1 MSKKNEASE
10 QPTTQGNPV
19 VELLQGDKAI
29 SDKAAVVVGYQFMSQ
44 QAPPAV
50 YVQSDDRLTLATA
63 NGDDLAPLTE
73 AVSQALIADG
83 YAVRVSPVY
92 GDVVTTGK
100 VWQVIDYK
108 LNP

>member
-1 MSKKNEASE
+1 MSKKTETSE
-10 QPTTQGNPV
+10 QPQTQNNPV
-19 VELLQGDKAI
+19 MELLHGDKAV
-29 SDKAAVVVGYQFMSQ
+29 SDKAAGVGDYQFISR

-63 NGDDLAPLTE
+63 NGDDIATLAE
-73 AVSQALIADG
+73 AVTQALIAGG
-83 YAVRVSPVY
+83 YAVNVSPIY

-108 LNP
+108 LKA